1 MRKKFVASLIC
12 ALSAITALFSACNA
26 NEKSMKISIVNGE
39 SPISLN
45 NSVIEEFV
53 NGYEPFEKLGD
64 LPDKGKD
71 EYYPKPVTFSWKGS
85 DGEKGYKFYISE
97 NADFTDSAVYETSL
111 SAVTVDN
118 LFSATT
124 YYCRVE
130 DLSNGKKGKTFSFDT
145 KREPRTVRIDGVSN
159 TRDTGGYFADGKEVK
174 QGLVY
179 RGANLDGISAN
190 GKKQF
195 ASLGI
200 KTVIDL
206 REASGRKQTLSG
218 VNYIDLPENGGA
230 CYVYG
235 DKGLLIKEY
244 REALAQTVKAF
255 ANEEN
260 YPIYFHCQI
269 GRDRTG
275 TLAFVLNGLL
285 GVDYDELV
293 KDYEL
298 SFFSSSALLD
308 YKEDLGKNL
317 QSAIDNLYN
326 YFLKVSTNKGADEP
340 TLKDGIEKF
349 LIEIG
354 VTQEEI
360 ANIKRIMLK

>member
-1 MRKKFVASLIC
+1 MRKKIFAVVLAVSILTSC
-12 ALSAITALFSACNA
+12 ATFFACSAND
-26 NEKSMKISIVNGE
+26 KGMKISIANDEKTV
-39 SPISLN
+39 SLN
-45 NSVIEEFV
+45 NSAIREFLS
-53 NGYEPFEKLGD
+53 GYEPFEKLGD
-64 LPDKGKD
+64 LPSVGKD
-71 EYYPKPVTFSWKGS
+71 EYYPEPVTLNVSGA
-85 DGEKGYKFYISE
+85 GEGGYKLSVAD
-97 NADFTDSAVYETSL
+97 NADFADAKEYETTAS
-111 SAVTVDN
+111 SVTLDD
-118 LFSATT
+118 LFAGTT
-124 YYCRVE
+124 YYCKAE
-130 DLSNGKKGKTFSFDT
+130 SLSDGKKSKTFSFDT
-145 KREPRTVRIDGVSN
+145 KREPRTVKIDGVSN
-159 TRDTGGYFADGKEVK
+159 TRDIGGYVADGKRVR
-174 QGLVY
+174 QGLAY
-179 RGANLDGISAN
+179 RGANLDGIGAG
-190 GKKQF
+190 GKKQL
-195 ASLGI
+195 AELGI

-218 VNYIDLPENGGA
+218 VNYTDLPENGGA

-244 REALAQTVKAF
+244 RDALAQTVKVF

-285 GVDYDELV
+285 GVGYDELV

-317 QSAIDNLYN
+317 QSAIDNLYS
-326 YFLKVSTNKGADEP
+326 YFLKVSTNKGAEEP

-354 VTQEEI
+354 VTKEEI